1 MLQANGLF
9 NESFYLAQNPDV
21 AAAVASGII
30 ANGFQHFIESGQ
42 FQVRQPSPLYDESYY
57 LAANPDVSQLV
68 NSGAF
73 ASGFQHYINLG
84 Q

>member
-1 MLQANGLF
+1 MLDAAGLF

-21 AAAVASGII
+21 AAAVQSGVI

-57 LAANPDVSQLV
+57 LSTNPDVAQAV
-68 NSGAF
+68 NSGGF
-73 ASGFQHYINLG
+73 ASGFQH
-84 Q
+84 